1 MEIRFSVFGST
12 PSRVLLLYFVYFI
25 YLFIRGALYKLFT
38 LFTSKRLIGSCS
50 LYFQLEKL
58 GITSEIKKK
67 KHFLQLDKSQE
78 PNMQD
83 RTARSRGGDDDFV
96 NAINTRQLDRMSVVG
111 GGQVKPVLLGYAR
124 AFWTPRLAA
133 SLTSAA
139 VLSSSFRAYLQSLPM
154 DAISVDAPMC
164 PVPRHREA
172 GRYHLPDYDSQ
183 NSLRS

>member
-67 KHFLQLDKSQE
+67 KTF
-78 PNMQD
+78 PI
-83 RTARSRGGDDDFV
+83 A
-96 NAINTRQLDRMSVVG
+96 
-111 GGQVKPVLLGYAR
+111 
-124 AFWTPRLAA
+124 
-133 SLTSAA
+133 
-139 VLSSSFRAYLQSLPM
+139 
-154 DAISVDAPMC
+154 
-164 PVPRHREA
+164 
-172 GRYHLPDYDSQ
+172 
-183 NSLRS
+183 